1 MLFTVTQ
8 RRWRLSEALSAA
20 ELAPRVSLYSP
31 LAPPSNP
38 DILPHVRWRAHDA
51 FHASALLAAVAD
63 TATLPYRLD
72 PGAPS
77 RALGEPLGA
86 CDLHSLAQL
95 LVRHALVGRC
105 RLIARKGSW
114 SVTQMR

>member
-1 MLFTVTQ
+1 MLRTITQ

-20 ELAPRVSLYSP
+20 ELAPRVSLYAP
-31 LAPPSNP
+31 LAPPP
-38 DILPHVRWRAHDA
+38 DPQSLPHVRWRARDA

-72 PGAPS
+72 PGAPA
-77 RALGEPLGA
+77 RPLGEPMGA

-95 LVRHALVGRC
+95 LVWHVFKWLLLTKLSAQDILC
-105 RLIARKGSW
+105 
-114 SVTQMR
+114 T

>member
-1 MLFTVTQ
+1 MLVTTMQ

-31 LAPPSNP
+31 LAPPTNP
-38 DILPHVRWRAHDA
+38 DSLPHVRWRAHDA
-51 FHASALLAAVAD
+51 YHASALLAAVAD

-77 RALGEPLGA
+77 GPLGEPMGA

-95 LVRHALVGRC
+95 LVRHALSGC
-105 RLIARKGSW
+105 C
-114 SVTQMR
+114 